1 MSTPGR
7 PVQDLSWLI
16 TNFVERVPDV
26 AHAVVVSSDGLP
38 LAFSAGFPQERADQ
52 LAAVTS
58 GLTSLTQ
65 GASRVFEGGAVVQT
79 VVEMQR
85 GVLVIMAISNG
96 ASLAVLAASTC
107 DLGLVA
113 YEMTLLVER
122 AGRVLTPADARRRHA
137 GRDAGRRAAMM
148 TQSVPALGDVVAGL
162 GRGGDDRGSPAWQG
176 PGRTGPWDEPQPQ
189 RQPYPP
195 AQQQQFPAEE
205 ESGSTRLV
213 RPYTVTGGRTQPR
226 YKLALEALVSATV
239 YEPRDLS
246 VLAPE
251 CQAILQFCLDWRS
264 VAEISAVLRMPL
276 GVARILV
283 ADMSADGLV
292 RIHQRDDSEGRPD
305 LNLLE
310 RVLSGLRKI

>member
-1 MSTPGR
+1 MS
-7 PVQDLSWLI
+7 
-16 TNFVERVPDV
+16 
-26 AHAVVVSSDGLP
+26 
-38 LAFSAGFPQERADQ
+38 
-52 LAAVTS
+52 
-58 GLTSLTQ
+58 
-65 GASRVFEGGAVVQT
+65 
-79 VVEMQR
+79 
-85 GVLVIMAISNG
+85 
-96 ASLAVLAASTC
+96 
-107 DLGLVA
+107 
-113 YEMTLLVER
+113 
-122 AGRVLTPADARRRHA
+122 
-137 GRDAGRRAAMM
+137 
-148 TQSVPALGDVVAGL
+148 GL
-162 GRGGDDRGSPAWQG
+162 GRGGEDRGSPAWQG
-176 PGRTGPWDEPQPQ
+176 QGRTGPWDEPQAQ
-189 RQPYPP
+189 RQPYP
-195 AQQQQFPAEE
+195 AQQQFPAEE
-205 ESGSTRLV
+205 ESGATRLV

>member
-1 MSTPGR
+1 MS
-7 PVQDLSWLI
+7 
-16 TNFVERVPDV
+16 
-26 AHAVVVSSDGLP
+26 
-38 LAFSAGFPQERADQ
+38 
-52 LAAVTS
+52 
-58 GLTSLTQ
+58 
-65 GASRVFEGGAVVQT
+65 
-79 VVEMQR
+79 
-85 GVLVIMAISNG
+85 
-96 ASLAVLAASTC
+96 
-107 DLGLVA
+107 
-113 YEMTLLVER
+113 
-122 AGRVLTPADARRRHA
+122 
-137 GRDAGRRAAMM
+137 
-148 TQSVPALGDVVAGL
+148 GL

-176 PGRTGPWDEPQPQ
+176 QGRTGPWDEPQPQ

-195 AQQQQFPAEE
+195 QQQFPPEE

>member
-1 MSTPGR
+1 MS
-7 PVQDLSWLI
+7 
-16 TNFVERVPDV
+16 
-26 AHAVVVSSDGLP
+26 
-38 LAFSAGFPQERADQ
+38 
-52 LAAVTS
+52 
-58 GLTSLTQ
+58 
-65 GASRVFEGGAVVQT
+65 
-79 VVEMQR
+79 
-85 GVLVIMAISNG
+85 
-96 ASLAVLAASTC
+96 
-107 DLGLVA
+107 
-113 YEMTLLVER
+113 
-122 AGRVLTPADARRRHA
+122 
-137 GRDAGRRAAMM
+137 
-148 TQSVPALGDVVAGL
+148 GL
-162 GRGGDDRGSPAWQG
+162 GRSAEERGAPAWQG
-176 PGRTGPWDEPQPQ
+176 PARTGPWDEPQQ

-195 AQQQQFPAEE
+195 TQPQFSTEE

>member
-1 MSTPGR
+1 
-7 PVQDLSWLI
+7 
-16 TNFVERVPDV
+16 
-26 AHAVVVSSDGLP
+26 
-38 LAFSAGFPQERADQ
+38 
-52 LAAVTS
+52 
-58 GLTSLTQ
+58 
-65 GASRVFEGGAVVQT
+65 
-79 VVEMQR
+79 
-85 GVLVIMAISNG
+85 
-96 ASLAVLAASTC
+96 
-107 DLGLVA
+107 
-113 YEMTLLVER
+113 
-122 AGRVLTPADARRRHA
+122 
-137 GRDAGRRAAMM
+137 
-148 TQSVPALGDVVAGL
+148 VAGL
-162 GRGGDDRGSPAWQG
+162 GRGDDRGSPAWQG
-176 PGRTGPWDEPQPQ
+176 PGRAGPWDEPPPQ
-189 RQPYPP
+189 RQPYAP
-195 AQQQQFPAEE
+195 AQQFPAEE

-226 YKLALEALVSATV
+226 YKLALEALVTANV